1 MAVFFL
7 CELVLELFGSI
18 NCVFTNNQ
26 PIETHNF
33 DVMTEEDGG
42 GESFVCLLF
51 YFLITQQNEC
61 MQIERWCG
69 WLRLYNAVV
78 TIFQTVDNY
87 LRKFLFRVISIFKC
101 FSDFN

>member
-1 MAVFFL
+1 
-7 CELVLELFGSI
+7 
-18 NCVFTNNQ
+18 
-26 PIETHNF
+26 
-33 DVMTEEDGG
+33 MTEEDGG

-87 LRKFLFRVISIFKC
+87 LRNF
-101 FSDFN
+101 FSVSFQFSNVFQILIDWSFDRWRIVYMYLNVPSVVLIVGDCVCV